1 MGSMSLMHWLVVL
14 AIVLVLFGAG
24 KLPRVM
30 GDFAK
35 GIKAFKAGMKEE
47 DEDRGRGS
55 RRTTQVPPPAGHRR
69 RPAAAGHV
77 ERLRRPGPRPARL
90 TPTPAEGDR
99 RWPRRRRAAR
109 APGRLAASSPND
121 RLEIR
126 HDPAEGPRRLRAR
139 ADRRRVA

>member
-47 DEDRGRGS
+47 DEPAAS
-55 RRTTQVPPPAGHRR
+55 APPAQVTP
-69 RPAAAGHV
+69 PAAAT
-77 ERLRRPGPRPARL
+77 A
-90 TPTPAEGDR
+90 TPA
-99 RWPRRRRAAR
+99 AT
-109 APGRLAASSPND
+109 
-121 RLEIR
+121 
-126 HDPAEGPRRLRAR
+126 
-139 ADRRRVA
+139 VAQQPHA